1 MPSAHPE
8 LVEGSTGRLEHPLQC
23 LCHPRAKRRISST
36 VSRFLSF
43 AFNLV
48 NIPNTMPKS
57 KVALVKCSSYDRN
70 EVLAAV
76 RTGLDLLG
84 GISAFV
90 RPGDKIVLKPNVL
103 IGTSP
108 DNGVTTH
115 TTVFRAA
122 AVLLKEAGAV
132 VSYGDSPA
140 FGKCKG
146 NLRRAGLKRVGDELG
161 LRLADFDSGK
171 PVSHK
176 DALLVKKFVITNGVL
191 EADGLV
197 SLPRLKTHGLTLF
210 TGAVKNQ
217 LGCIPGLLK
226 SQYHVKLPD
235 PYDFATM
242 LVDLNTL
249 IKPRLYIL
257 DGITAME
264 GNGPRSGKPKQLN
277 VLLFSS
283 DPIALD
289 ATACRIINLNPA
301 VVPTSQ
307 PGEAAKLGTYHA
319 ENIELVGGDID
330 TFFDPSFNVNRTPP
344 SHSSGG
350 RFSTF
355 IKNRIT
361 QRPVIDKSRC
371 DLCGVCVKMCPVRP
385 KAVDWYEGDK
395 SQPPRH
401 NYDRCIRCYCCQETC
416 PAGAILIESPLL
428 GRLFSNV

>member
-1 MPSAHPE
+1 
-8 LVEGSTGRLEHPLQC
+8 
-23 LCHPRAKRRISST
+23 
-36 VSRFLSF
+36 
-43 AFNLV
+43 V
-48 NIPNTMPKS
+48 NKS
-57 KVALVKCSSYDRN
+57 KVALVRCDTYNNND
-70 EVLAAV
+70 VLQAV
-76 RTGLDLLG
+76 RAGLALLG
-84 GISAFV
+84 GVSAFV
-90 RPGDKIVLKPNVL
+90 KPCDRIVLKPNVL

-108 DNGVTTH
+108 NNGVTTH
-115 TTVFRAA
+115 TSIFRAA
-122 AVLLKEAGAV
+122 ATLLKETGASV
-132 VSYGDSPA
+132 YYGDSPA
-140 FGKCKG
+140 FGKCEP
-146 NLRRAGLKRVGDELG
+146 NIRRAGLKQVGDELQ
-161 LRLADFDSGK
+161 LKLADFDSGK
-171 PVSHK
+171 SASHK
-176 DALLVKKFVITNGVL
+176 NALLVKKFVIANGVL
-191 EADGLV
+191 DSDGLV
-197 SLPRLKTHGLTLF
+197 SLPRFKTHGLVRF

-217 LGCIPGLLK
+217 FGCIPGLLK

-249 IKPRLYIL
+249 IKPRLYIM

-301 VVPTSQ
+301 IVPTSQ
-307 PGEAAKLGTYHA
+307 PGEAAGLGTYHA

-330 TFFDPSFNVNRTPP
+330 SFFDPSFEVNRTPP
-344 SHSSGG
+344 AHSSGG

-361 QRPVIDKSRC
+361 QRPVIDKARC

-385 KAVDWYEGDK
+385 KAVDWYNGDR

-401 NYDRCIRCYCCQETC
+401 NYDLCIRCYCCQETC
-416 PAGAILIESPLL
+416 PDGAILIETPVL
-428 GRLFSNV
+428 GRLFAKI

>member
-1 MPSAHPE
+1 
-8 LVEGSTGRLEHPLQC
+8 
-23 LCHPRAKRRISST
+23 
-36 VSRFLSF
+36 LSF